1 MCQKKLVLLGTY
13 RERFCLGAVTLHS
26 ANNGIRGRSG
36 LKTQDMQFEPK
47 DVFKKLEFDK
57 VLDLLEKEALTPMG
71 GEVLRHISPETD
83 FAVID
88 RGLRE
93 VREFKLALEKND
105 RFPIEAFPDISSDLK
120 LLDIEGY
127 TLQAESFQG
136 VLRVLFV
143 TRDIF
148 KFFSGGAKKEIYPKL
163 YDHIRELSYDE
174 GLAKAI
180 AAVFDDKGEI
190 RPDASPELMRIRKEM
205 QQKVRELDGRFRQ
218 IIQEYRSKGWLSDT
232 PESFRNHRRV
242 LSVPS
247 EHKRKIRGIIHD
259 ESDTGRTA
267 FIEPEAVI
275 EINNDLFDL
284 EQDERREIF
293 RILRDLSQTIRP
305 YSPVLRHYLD
315 VLVKLDVVHAKAKL
329 ALAMRAGMPILKEK
343 PVIGIK
349 KGYHPL
355 LYLKNKAQG
364 RKTIPFELRLNSEN
378 HILILSGP
386 NAGGKSVAMKS
397 VGLMQMMVQ
406 CGLLIPV
413 HELSE
418 FGIFRQIFADI
429 GDQQSLDDDLSTYSS
444 RLQNARVFL
453 EKATPQTLVLIDE
466 MGSGTDPKPGGALAE
481 AILRQLH
488 RKGVYA
494 VITTHYSNLKV
505 FAFRNPGILNG
516 NMHFDKDTLSPTY
529 ELKVGRPG
537 SSYAFEIAEKSGL
550 SKDLIGYARN
560 RTGPETAVDDILI
573 ELQREKQELEEKLR
587 SVLDKEQSLERL
599 IKSYDSLQHDLDV
612 KRKRLKLDQKE
623 FELRESSNASR
634 EVDRLIRQLKDER
647 NLEKAQ
653 QISAQLRVER
663 TEKARQVDDVNA
675 EVIKLEE
682 QNQPSAS
689 SRPLAEGDFVRL
701 RAGGATGRI
710 ESIKGQKATVQMG
723 GLKVHAPLRDL
734 LPVAEPIKQVS
745 TASNTNLQQAALF
758 DAKVDLRG
766 MSKDEALRVLEKF
779 VDNALLSNAS
789 SLRILHGKGDGI
801 LRKVVRQK
809 LREYGSNIGN
819 VYHPEQE
826 SGGDGVT
833 IVELV

>member
-1 MCQKKLVLLGTY
+1 MY
-13 RERFCLGAVTLHS
+13 
-26 ANNGIRGRSG
+26 
-36 LKTQDMQFEPK
+36 FEPK
-47 DVFKKLEFDK
+47 DVFRKLEFDK
-57 VLDLLEKEALTPMG
+57 VLDLLEKEALTPMAAAHLQRIAPG
-71 GEVLRHISPETD
+71 TD
-83 FAVID
+83 FQKID
-88 RGLRE
+88 LELRE
-93 VREFKLALEKND
+93 TRDFKLALEKND
-105 RFPIEAFPDISSDLK
+105 RFPLAAFPDVSPDLK
-120 LLDIEGY
+120 LLEIEGY

-136 VLRVLFV
+136 ILRILFLV
-143 TRDIF
+143 RDIF
-148 KFFSGGAKKEIYPKL
+148 KFFAGGAKKEIYPKL
-163 YDHIRELSYDE
+163 YDITRPLSYDE

-180 AAVFDDKGEI
+180 TTVFDDKGDI
-190 RPDASPELMRIRKEM
+190 RPDASPELMRIRRDM

-218 IIQEYRSKGWLSDT
+218 IIQEYRAKGWLSDT

-247 EHKRKIRGIIHD
+247 EHKRKIKGIIHD

-305 YSPVLRHYLD
+305 YAGLIGQYAQALVRFD
-315 VLVKLDVVHAKAKL
+315 VIHARARL
-329 ALAMRAGMPILKEK
+329 AVAMRAGMPILKEK
-343 PVIGIK
+343 PVIGIR

-355 LYLKNKAQG
+355 LLLKNKALG
-364 RKTIPFELRLNSEN
+364 RKTVPFELKLDPEN
-378 HILILSGP
+378 HMLILSGP

-397 VGLMQMMVQ
+397 VGLLQMMVQ
-406 CGLLIPV
+406 SGLLVPV

-418 FGIFRQIFADI
+418 FGVFRQIFADI

-453 EKATPQTLVLIDE
+453 EKANPQTLVLIDE

-481 AILRQLH
+481 ALLRQLH

-529 ELKVGRPG
+529 ELKVGKPG

-550 SKDLIGYARN
+550 AKDLIGYARN
-560 RTGPETAVDDILI
+560 RTGSETAVDDILI
-573 ELQREKQELEEKLR
+573 ELQREKQELEEKLAA
-587 SVLDKEQSLERL
+587 VQAKEQSLERL
-599 IKSYDSLQHDLDV
+599 IKTYDALHHELDV

-623 FELRESSNASR
+623 FELRQSSNASR
-634 EVDRLIRQLKDER
+634 EVDKLIRQLKDEK

-653 QISAQLRVER
+653 QISAQLRQER
-663 TEKARQVDDVNA
+663 SEKARQVDDVNA
-675 EVIKLEE
+675 EVVKLEE
-682 QNQPSAS
+682 QNQPSAAG
-689 SRPLAEGDFVRL
+689 RPLAEGDYVRL

-710 ESIKGQKATVQMG
+710 ESVKGNKATIVMG

-734 LPVAEPIKQVS
+734 LPVAEPIRQM
-745 TASNTNLQQAALF
+745 ANISNTDLQHAATF
-758 DAKVDLRG
+758 DSKIDLRG
-766 MSKDEALRVLEKF
+766 MSKEEALQVLEKF
-779 VDNALLSNAS
+779 VDSALLANAS
-789 SLRILHGKGDGI
+789 SLRILHGKGNGI
-801 LRKVVRQK
+801 LRNVVRQK
-809 LREYGSNIGN
+809 LREYGGNIGN
-819 VYHPEQE
+819 VYHPEQD

-833 IVELV
+833 IVDLV